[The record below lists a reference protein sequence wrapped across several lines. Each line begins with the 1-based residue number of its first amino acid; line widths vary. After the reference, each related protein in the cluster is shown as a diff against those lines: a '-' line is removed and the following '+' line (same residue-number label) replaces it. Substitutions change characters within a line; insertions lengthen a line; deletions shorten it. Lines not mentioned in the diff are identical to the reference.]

1 MQSDT
6 QAKGMNDAL
15 EDIYCVVCYENCIT
29 ISPCCGQQICNKCSE
44 EIAKRHEKPTC
55 PTCRNEFK
63 SQELSILEKNNLIVK
78 LRILQKNKNPKNIY
92 GTIEL
97 KPKTVKITQLN
108 GKTQYIKYRKILEY
122 GATENPNI
130 FHSYKVNLGWQN
142 WMNKSLTLKRI
153 NKEPKCHDN
162 TIFNKIYYE
171 EIMKYKIILKNE
183 LIEILIG
190 FRNTKKSLIEI
201 AKKINI
207 LHDKYQIADSE
218 SSKMAIKIDYSR
230 LKKLYDQLIKKINI
244 YKSNYWKWFSKA
256 NEKKLTIEIFNS
268 LENQYLLILKKLN

>member
-1 MQSDT
+1 
-6 QAKGMNDAL
+6 MNDAL

-29 ISPCCGQQICNKCSE
+29 ISPCCGQLICNKCSE

-55 PTCRNEFK
+55 PTCRKTFK
-63 SQELSILEKNNLIVK
+63 SLELSILEKNNLIVK
-78 LRILQKNKNPKNIY
+78 LRILQKNKNPINIY

-108 GKTQYIKYRKILEY
+108 GKIQYIKYRKILEY

-130 FHSYKVNLGWQN
+130 FHLYKVNLGWQN

-153 NKEPKCHDN
+153 NKEPTCYDN

-190 FRNTKKSLIEI
+190 FKNTKISLYETS
-201 AKKINI
+201 KNINTI
-207 LHDKYQIADSE
+207 CEKYEVADSE
-218 SSKMAIKIDYSR
+218 IKKITLKIDYR
-230 LKKLYDQLIKKINI
+230 GLKNLYDQQIKKINI

-256 NEKKLTIEIFNS
+256 NEKKLTLETFNS
-268 LENQYLLILKKLN
+268 LENQYLLILKKIELN